1 MFVLEHRFY
10 GESKPTEDLSFS
22 NLAYLSSRQALED
35 VGHFITSV
43 NQNSYYNLTTGA
55 PWITFGGSYGGTLSA
70 WMRLRFPH
78 LVAGSVSSSAP
89 LFAKLDFFEY
99 LQVGFVKHLQFF
111 TNHNEFR

>member
-10 GESKPTEDLSFS
+10 GKSKPTEDLSVS
-22 NLAYLSSRQALED
+22 NLVYLSSRQALED
-35 VGHFITSV
+35 VGHFITAI
-43 NQNSYYNLTTGA
+43 NQKYNFTA
-55 PWITFGGSYGGTLSA
+55 PWITFGGSYAGTLST

-99 LQVGFVKHLQFF
+99 LQVGFVKHL
-111 TNHNEFR
+111 

>member
-10 GESKPTEDLSFS
+10 GNRPLITEDLSVS

-35 VGHFITSV
+35 VGHFITFI
-43 NQNSYYNLTTGA
+43 NQKYNFTA
-55 PWITFGGSYGGTLSA
+55 PWITFGGSYAGTLSA

-89 LFAKLDFFEY
+89 LFAKLDYFEY
-99 LQVGFVKHLQFF
+99 LQVKFIDC
-111 TNHNEFR
+111 